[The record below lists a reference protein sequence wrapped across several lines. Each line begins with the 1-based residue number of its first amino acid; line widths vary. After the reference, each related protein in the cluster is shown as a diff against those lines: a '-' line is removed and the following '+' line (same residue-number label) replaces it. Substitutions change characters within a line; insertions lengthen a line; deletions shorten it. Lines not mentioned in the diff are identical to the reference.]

1 MPIRAS
7 QHQLEDR
14 SREKFK
20 LALPGIWVK
29 RDKDKDYGIDV
40 EVEIFDD
47 DGGPTGL
54 VFLAQ
59 LKATASSKVP
69 IVRKVRL
76 KIAEIE
82 YCQSLDLPVLLAR
95 YSDHEDRWYVKWL
108 HEVDLYNEKRE
119 NAKSK
124 AIAFDDSTIWTEET
138 AARLVRELKKIRL
151 ARSGA
156 FTLPISLHIDAIDDV
171 VCGMQRAVFM
181 ANFRKHLSQF
191 SALVAIDADKEAA
204 LAWVQAGTENL
215 SLCIAGVAS
224 CTFHRAIAKSQGRGA
239 EDAAAD
245 TLLCLGQTLVS
256 LGQVEMAALV
266 FLDNGLVAR
275 FLRCEQLLANSVP
288 ALVASSRGGEFLGVV
303 GDLIEAGEGEFVE
316 AIAILAAAATVRADP
331 NRLTAIQ
338 GLLIKSLNKCKLA
351 GDSVGMAIGYY
362 NLGNHFRSR
371 GMAREALRNY
381 ARAKRFDT
389 RYGDRPYFCS
399 ELGGVLFES
408 GRYACAVK
416 AYRRALDLGGDV
428 ELRPLYADALMSS
441 GQYRA
446 ARESFGRYFETRGTV
461 RAEWRLKAACLDE
474 LMNST
479 GIESQKR
486 RSDAATVL
494 AGAVV
499 GGRIDS
505 AHQFHGAL
513 DLDCLCG
520 LAWFNLGVE
529 YSRLELHE
537 NAQFAFVMCGLIQR
551 GDVEAWVNGTI
562 CCLNYQEGMSVLPLV
577 VEAAYSYNGDE
588 YAVKLYSTLTATL
601 SGNSVD
607 AIASVIEEIIA
618 RTKRYRD
625 GLKVRFLNE
634 DGSFQELTPRIVD

>member
-1 MPIRAS
+1 MPKRPS

-20 LALPGIWVK
+20 LVLPGIWVK

-40 EVEIFDD
+40 EVEIFDI
-47 DGGPTGL
+47 DGGSTGL

-59 LKATASSKVP
+59 LKATASPKALVS
-69 IVRKVRL
+69 RKVRL
-76 KIAEIE
+76 QIEQIE

-95 YSDHEDRWYVKWL
+95 YSDYEDRWYVKWL

-124 AIAFDDSTIWTEET
+124 TIAFDDSSIWTEGT

-151 ARSGA
+151 VRSGA
-156 FTLPISLHIDAIDDV
+156 FTLPISLHIDVIDDV
-171 VCGMQRAVFM
+171 VFGMPRAVFL
-181 ANFRKHLSQF
+181 ANLRKHLSQF
-191 SALVAIDADKEAA
+191 ASLVAIDADKDAA
-204 LAWVQAGTENL
+204 LARVQAGSENL

-224 CTFHRAIAKSQGRGA
+224 CTFHCAIAESLSGSA

-245 TLLCLGQTLVS
+245 ALLCLGQALIS

-266 FLDNGLVAR
+266 FLDDGLVAR
-275 FLRCEQLLANSVP
+275 FLGCKQLLANCVP
-288 ALVASSRGGEFLGVV
+288 ALVTSSRGGEFLGVV
-303 GDLIEAGEGEFVE
+303 GDLIEAGKGEFVE
-316 AIAILAAAATVRADP
+316 AIAILAAVAAVRADP
-331 NRLTAIQ
+331 NRQNAIQ

-362 NLGNHFRSR
+362 NLGNHFHSR
-371 GMAREALRNY
+371 RMAREAVRNY

-389 RYGDRPYFCS
+389 RYWSRPYFWS

-408 GRYACAVK
+408 GRYACAAK
-416 AYRRALDLGGDV
+416 AYGRAMDLGGDA
-428 ELRPLYADALMSS
+428 ELMPLYADALMSS

-446 ARESFGRYFETRGTV
+446 ARETFGSYFETKGSV
-461 RAEWRLKAACLDE
+461 RAEWRLKMACLDE

-486 RSDAATVL
+486 RPDAALAL
-494 AGAVV
+494 AGAID
-499 GGRIDS
+499 GGRIE
-505 AHQFHGAL
+505 AVRQFHQAF

-529 YSRLELHE
+529 YSRLESHE

-551 GDVEAWVNGTI
+551 GDVEAWANGTI
-562 CCLNYQEGMSVLPLV
+562 CCLNYEEGMSVLPLV
-577 VEAAYSYNGDE
+577 VETAYSYNGDE
-588 YAVKLYSTLTATL
+588 YAVKLYQALVAPL
-601 SGNSVD
+601 PRNAVA
-607 AIASVIEEIIA
+607 AIANLIEEIIA
-618 RTKRYRD
+618 RTKRDRD
-625 GLKVRFLNE
+625 GLRVRLLNE
-634 DGSFQELTPRIVD
+634 DGSFRELAPRIVE